1 MVLSRLVSSNHGSTR
16 YPYQEH
22 KEDQMKTLNLPEA
35 DDGVLAIDQIN
46 ERDYRNAH
54 GLNKSLLVEFMKSPR
69 HYLEALN
76 AKKKPTDNMDMG
88 TALHAT
94 LFRDAPADHF
104 AVMTK
109 KLDKRKPADKEFAAQ
124 FEAEN
129 AGKVILSV
137 EQDETVKAMHRALMD
152 NGRFKELYEKT
163 TYRELGIFADYKHE
177 DQNFRIKGMLDGYAK
192 SEGIIYDVKSSQDAH
207 IDSFK
212 WDFKRFRYDL
222 QQVHYTRLLGQT
234 NLPFTQ
240 FVFVVVENKAP
251 YGVAFYTLGME
262 SYMKTHEEWKSWLE
276 YYGKLNHKQDFNI
289 GYPSSTFELNY

>member
-1 MVLSRLVSSNHGSTR
+1 
-16 YPYQEH
+16 
-22 KEDQMKTLNLPEA
+22 MKTLNLPSA

-54 GLNKSLLVEFMKSPR
+54 GLNKSMLVKFMKSPR

-76 AKKKPTDNMDMG
+76 EKNEPTESMKVG
-88 TALHAT
+88 TALHT
-94 LFRDAPADHF
+94 MLFRDSPDDYF
-104 AVMTK
+104 AVMK
-109 KLDKRKPADKEFAAQ
+109 KVDKRKTADKEYATQ
-124 FEAEN
+124 FEADN
-129 AGKVILSV
+129 AGKTIITS
-137 EQDETVKAMHRALMD
+137 EQDDVARAMHKALMD
-152 NGRFKELYEKT
+152 NGRFKDLYEKT
-163 TYRELGIFADYKHE
+163 TYREMGIFADYKHE
-177 DQNFRIKGMLDGYAK
+177 DQNFRIKGMLDGYSK
-192 SEGIIYDVKSSQDAH
+192 SEGIVYDVKSSQDAH

-212 WDFKRFRYDL
+212 WDFKKFRYDL

-251 YGVAFYTLGME
+251 YGVAFYTLGMD